1 MHDRSAPQRPWF
13 REPMLWL
20 VLALPFSVV
29 VAGFVTLGLA
39 TRSGS
44 FDAVP
49 DPVQRV
55 GKAQTVD
62 LGPDRMA
69 AGLGLAGE
77 LRLAADTEAIELV
90 APDLPAADARLRL
103 VLSHPSEAREDL
115 SIDLLALGHG
125 RFAARLAVPRDHPWN
140 LHLSPPDGR
149 WRLQGRLD
157 AGALSAALAPALDE
171 G

>member
-1 MHDRSAPQRPWF
+1 
-13 REPMLWL
+13 MLWL
-20 VLALPFSVV
+20 VIALPFSVV

-39 TRSGS
+39 ARSGS

-62 LGPDRMA
+62 LGPDRVA

-77 LRLAADTEAIELV
+77 LRLAPDTEALELL
-90 APDLPAADARLRL
+90 APSLPDTDARLRL

-115 SIDLLALGHG
+115 AVELLAMGGG
-125 RFAARLAVPRDHPWN
+125 RFVARLAVPRDHPWN

-157 AGALSAALAPALDE
+157 SGALGAALAPALDE